1 MGPEGEAFRAQAL
14 NDLCSAKTEHGLSKA
29 DCFTTVSV
37 RAFFMRG
44 LFLFMRGCGMI

>member
-14 NDLCSAKTEHGLSKA
+14 NGLCSAKT
-29 DCFTTVSV
+29 DCFTLVLV